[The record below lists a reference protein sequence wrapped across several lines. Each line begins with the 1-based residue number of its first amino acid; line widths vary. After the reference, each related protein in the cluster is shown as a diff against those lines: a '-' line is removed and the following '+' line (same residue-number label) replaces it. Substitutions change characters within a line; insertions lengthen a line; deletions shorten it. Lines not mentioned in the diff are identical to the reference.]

1 MGTLYSGYFGTGLRL
16 IKLNILSFFTLNDF
30 NLNTGTT
37 AKKEIMKSHLTKHYK
52 DIRDVKLQYDESR
65 NKIQSNIGIFLDSTK
80 LKIIWIKVATFSN
93 DAFQSYYDLFQVN

>member
-52 DIRDVKLQYDESR
+52 DIRDFKLQYDESR
-65 NKIQSNIGIFLDSTK
+65 NKIQPIKEFFLTAQNLK
-80 LKIIWIKVATFSN
+80 LFG
-93 DAFQSYYDLFQVN
+93 